1 MDIGADPSEI
11 VYEEVTTPKQAAAV
25 AFRGSPTILVDD
37 VDLFAQPDDPTGV
50 ACRIYQTPDGAQGPP
65 TVDQLRAVLDLP
77 PGDDA
82 SLVALLAVAVGVCCG
97 LPVLISVAA
106 GTTIGALGIRS
117 WLLAGIGLIVLLT
130 LGTRRYRHRACQ
142 LRHSTDRNERTADAN
157 TNRTG

>member
-1 MDIGADPSEI
+1 MS
-11 VYEEVTTPKQAAAV
+11 
-25 AFRGSPTILVDD
+25 
-37 VDLFAQPDDPTGV
+37 
-50 ACRIYQTPDGAQGPP
+50 
-65 TVDQLRAVLDLP
+65 DLP

-106 GTTIGALGIRS
+106 GTTIGALGLRS

-130 LGTRRYRHRACQ
+130 LGTGRYRHRACQ
-142 LRHSTDRNERTADAN
+142 LRHSTDRNERTADAD